1 MYSHMNSTGSTVAT
15 KIGHVPPG
23 FDSILHGFHDLSSI
37 VVILKDERCFFLG
50 CRVFSKGKV
59 YQ

>member
-1 MYSHMNSTGSTVAT
+1 MNSTGSTVAT
-15 KIGHVPPG
+15 KIGHVPPC